1 MARIFPRQSSQKSRS
16 VGIPNES
23 ASRASGITHQ
33 ALFRDSRSGLTAANQ
48 RPMPVST
55 HPAHHVIERMRKEGF
70 IVAAS
75 GDGKALVDEVCKG
88 AASVV

>member
-1 MARIFPRQSSQKSRS
+1 
-16 VGIPNES
+16 
-23 ASRASGITHQ
+23 
-33 ALFRDSRSGLTAANQ
+33 
-48 RPMPVST
+48 MPVST